1 MATVKLDKKD
11 YRRALLTDT
20 FPSDV
25 PVIFSNDGLYLNSHR
40 VISKGLDST
49 LFTVCCDLYSKFINP
64 EIEPFKDHA
73 EQIKQSSPF
82 KYKIIKD
89 EVSLRTLSLVHPRA
103 QINYANIYRDYSD
116 YIISLCEGDGFSI
129 RAPMKLCNSFY
140 AKGKQNNFHNK
151 YKDTDIE
158 TLEHELHR
166 KHASSYFSYKGYDRI
181 YKLYSSPL
189 YIELESKFPNMWY
202 LDVANCFDTIYTH
215 TISWATKGKE
225 YIKDGHIQWS
235 NQFCQKLDTIM
246 QRSNNNETNGIPIG
260 SEFSRIFAE
269 ILFQSLDKK
278 TKKNLSND
286 FDLKMGTDYVVL
298 RYVDDYV
305 VFGANN
311 ETCKLV
317 SKSISDC
324 LSEYNL
330 FINKGKTLKYLRPFS
345 TDKSYIISHLLR
357 CLNQFE
363 ESLFDKDEL
372 KRRKYKPRKIY
383 KKHNFKNKF
392 ISEVRT
398 VASKSKKDGYSEVS
412 SYLISFFSKR
422 IQFIISNYAIF
433 STENEHYA
441 LRVIE
446 SFEIMTEL
454 MFFYYKVNPSVT
466 SANKV
471 SKTVILMTEFME
483 ENSFTDA
490 SIMKVLIVSLIEKMS
505 FDSDKDALRNG
516 YISIEK
522 LNVILS
528 TSDFGEMFRIP
539 SSYFEGI
546 VSLESKLNYFEIIS
560 LLYYFKNH
568 DEYIELKKI
577 VMGSVYNLLSDS
589 NDLTIESEAIHLAL
603 DIIGCPY
610 VDKTNRVHLLK
621 RIYGE
626 YIKSKNPSEQE
637 INNYIDELEGTY
649 WFVKWK
655 GLDIKKLIE
664 RNELKSQY

>member
-11 YRRALLTDT
+11 YLRALLTDT

-40 VISKGLDST
+40 SISKGDNST
-49 LFTVCCDLYSKFINP
+49 LRTICTDLYSKFINP
-64 EIEPFKDHA
+64 AIAPFNNHA

-89 EVSLRTLSLVHPRA
+89 EVNLRTLSLVHPRA
-103 QINYANIYRDYSD
+103 QMNYAIIYRDYSD
-116 YIISLCEGDGFSI
+116 YITSLCEGNGFSI

-140 AKGKQNNFHNK
+140 VKGKQNNFFKK
-151 YKDTDIE
+151 YKDTNIE
-158 TLEHELHR
+158 TLEHELHQ

-189 YIELESKFPNMWY
+189 YIELESKFPNMWF

-269 ILFQSLDKK
+269 ILFQCVDK
-278 TKKNLSND
+278 NIEIHLSSN
-286 FDLKMGTDYVVL
+286 FNLKMGTDYRVL

-305 VFGANN
+305 VFGVSSEICNV
-311 ETCKLV
+311 V

-330 FINKGKTLKYLRPFS
+330 FINKGKTFKCLRPFS
-345 TDKSYIISHLLR
+345 TDKSNIISRLLR

-372 KRRKYKPRKIY
+372 KKRKYKPEKIY

-392 ISEVRT
+392 INEIRA

-422 IQFIISNYAIF
+422 IQSIIKDYAIY
-433 STENEHYA
+433 STDIEKYD

-446 SFEIMTEL
+446 SFEIMAEL
-454 MFFYYKVNPSVT
+454 MFFYYKVNPSVV

-471 SKTVILMTEFME
+471 SKTVILMTEFLE
-483 ENSFTDA
+483 ENNFTSA
-490 SIMKVLIVSLIEKMS
+490 PIIKNLIVSLIEKMS
-505 FDSDKDALRNG
+505 FDSDKDNLRNG

-546 VSLESKLNYFEIIS
+546 LSHGSQLNYFEIIS

-568 DEYIELKKI
+568 DEYIKLKEI
-577 VMGSVYNLLSDS
+577 LMLSINNLLSDS
-589 NDLTIESEAIHLAL
+589 NNLTIESEAIHLAL
-603 DIIGCPY
+603 DLVGCPY
-610 VDKTNRVHLLK
+610 IDKENRVLLLK
-621 RIYGE
+621 TIYIE
-626 YIKSKNPSEQE
+626 YIKHKTPTEQE
-637 INNYIDELEGTY
+637 LHNYIEELEKTY